1 MDSLGVDVKV
11 YIYDLSRGLVR
22 SMSQMFLGKQID
34 GIWHTG
40 IVVFGQE
47 YYWGSGGI
55 ECCPPGGT
63 LLGQPNEIKHLGKTQ
78 IPYDMFMDYLA
89 DLSRT
94 SFAPF
99 GQMIKPFLDTM
110 SVQPT
115 GGHTVFTAN
124 NVQSSSPPT
133 PTADQSNIKSTSK
146 SVTGQ
151 SPSAPP
157 PHATSNTGQPTS
169 SATAIEPTVYME
181 EIPNISVWNK
191 PENQLS
197 ERVQSLIHEIYEYL
211 STKDD
216 SWSLGPNHV
225 KAVSNL
231 ALDSAHV
238 CCTCAKQLL
247 VRLALLEEVV
257 GLIISPRV
265 SLIPDCIAKFSQIPE
280 QHQTNILKIFTNVCS
295 SKQGH
300 GFLTNQIHQKP
311 LTTLV
316 VNIVL
321 SESASENSKIA
332 LALCNNLTLH
342 TLSEDM
348 ELELGSALFSCVD
361 RQHDE
366 PTAFCLV
373 SALSR
378 LTARNQEVRG
388 LARVLDVNL
397 SKLSSSSDR
406 VRQLCCQISSV
417 L

>member
-1 MDSLGVDVKV
+1 
-11 YIYDLSRGLVR
+11 
-22 SMSQMFLGKQID
+22 
-34 GIWHTG
+34 
-40 IVVFGQE
+40 
-47 YYWGSGGI
+47 
-55 ECCPPGGT
+55 
-63 LLGQPNEIKHLGKTQ
+63 
-78 IPYDMFMDYLA
+78 MFMDYLA

-94 SFAPF
+94 SFAPERYHLLNNNCNTFSSELAQFLTGNDIPKQITGLPAEVLQTPF